1 MPLFTLLSVYI
12 FVIGLVFGSFLNVLI
27 ARLPKGVSIA
37 FPPSSCPECGH
48 RIRFYHN
55 IPVIGYLVLKG
66 MCRDCG
72 GKISVKYPLVELLTG
87 VMFLLVFLKFGLS
100 WYTLKYMFFVFLLLG
115 AGLTD
120 VFTAADEDFEC
131 GIIPDTYTLGGTL
144 VGLLFSFVTYPDI
157 LTALIGAAAG
167 FLSLWIPAWLYKKLR
182 RQEGMGGG
190 DIKLMMMIGAFLG
203 YVPIYFIVFGSA
215 VIGSAVGIPL
225 VILKKNKN
233 YMIPFGAFIAV
244 AAIVYIFFEPYLISL
259 LLRESA

>member
-27 ARLPKGVSIA
+27 ARLPKGVSIT

-87 VMFLLVFLKFGLS
+87 VMFLLIFLKFGLS
-100 WYTLKYMFFVFLLLG
+100 WYTLKYCVFVFLLLG

-157 LTALIGAAAG
+157 LTALIGAVAG

>member
-1 MPLFTLLSVYI
+1 M
-12 FVIGLVFGSFLNVLI
+12 
-27 ARLPKGVSIA
+27 
-37 FPPSSCPECGH
+37 
-48 RIRFYHN
+48 
-55 IPVIGYLVLKG
+55 LKG
-66 MCRDCG
+66 RCRDCG

-100 WYTLKYMFFVFLLLG
+100 WYTLKYCVFVFLLLG

-157 LTALIGAAAG
+157 LTALIGAVAG